1 MSMEF
6 GKGIGVSSGF
16 DLGTKGPLD
25 SRITVA
31 TIADRDAHSTK
42 NRAYEG
48 MLVYVEAD
56 KTLYQFVDNSWKPLL
71 KDLKDKLDSIENQL
85 GLGGATG
92 EGSINDRINALEAKD
107 TELYN
112 KINSEEQ
119 ARTNADNNIKNSIN
133 GEINRAKSAEEKLQS
148 NIDNEITTRIQNI
161 SDLQNQINNINLNIG
176 ETGDLGAQVKANKE
190 AIEIINGEDTQN
202 GSIAKAL
209 KDAKTYADTELAKKA
224 DKEHGTHLTLGTGSG
239 NAYRGDYGNIAYT
252 HSQTA
257 HAPSN
262 AQKNSDITKTE
273 IEAKLT
279 GNITSHTHNQY
290 LTQHQDI
297 SGKADVSDLTSH
309 TENTSIHITADER
322 RTWNNKAE
330 KTVATIDS
338 DGLMGADMVTKLNN
352 IADGANNYKH
362 PSTHAAT
369 MIIEDT
375 THRFVTDT
383 DKSNWNNKVSTSS
396 SVTTNHIA
404 VFNDTTG
411 KVIKDS
417 GFTIATSVP
426 ANAKFTDTTYTAND
440 GIQLNGTIF
449 QHTNSVTAGTA
460 QGDANKTLTFG
471 GTFTIPTVTYDAQ
484 GHITSKGTTTMTMPA
499 TPTSVSG
506 NAGSASKVNNSIKI
520 QLNGGTTEGTNLFTF
535 NGSAAKNINITPSSI
550 GAATTSTATASAN
563 GLMSSTDKSKLDGIA
578 ANANNYSHPTY
589 TSKTSGLYKVTV
601 DDTGHIS
608 ATTAVTK
615 ADITGLGIP
624 GSDTTYSVATTSAN
638 GLMSSTD
645 KSKLDGIAAGANKT
659 TVDSSISDTSTN
671 PIQNKVIKSYVD
683 TKVADIVDSAPETL
697 NTLKELSTA
706 LGNDP
711 NFATTIATEIGT
723 KANASDLTAHIGDA
737 THITAA
743 ERTAWN
749 AKSNLALGT
758 TSATAFRGDY
768 GNIAYTHSQAAHAP
782 SDAQKNADI
791 TKAEI
796 EEKLIGNITTHT
808 HNYAGSSS
816 AGGAATSANKVN
828 ASLVVKL
835 NGGSTEGTNLFTFNG
850 SAAKNINITPSS
862 IGAATTSVVTT
873 SVNGLMSSTDKSK
886 LDGIAANANNYSHPT
901 YTSKTSGL
909 YKVTVDGTGHV
920 RATTAVT
927 KADITGLGIPGSDT
941 TYSVATTSAN
951 GLMSSTD
958 KSKLDGIAANANNY
972 SHPTT
977 SGNKHIPS
985 GGSSGQILRWSAD
998 GTATWGADNNTATAA
1013 SNILSGSNSG
1023 TQITYAPYTAQQAK
1037 LSFDTSTTN
1046 PTRTDRLNLNGNLHA
1061 TNIASNTVKI
1071 NGKVN
1076 MVYNSTTESLDFV
1089 FE

>member
-85 GLGGATG
+85 GLGGAIG

-119 ARTNADNNIKNSIN
+119 ARTNADNNIENSID

-148 NIDNEITTRIQNI
+148 DIDNEITTRIQNI
-161 SDLQNQINNINLNIG
+161 SDLLDQINNINLNIG

-396 SVTTNHIA
+396 SVITNHIA

-426 ANAKFTDTTYTAND
+426 ANAKFTDTTYTAD
-440 GIQLNGTIF
+440 TGIKLNGTTF

-484 GHITSKGTTTMTMPA
+484 GHITGKGTTTMTMPA

-506 NAGSASKVNNSIKI
+506 NAGSASKVNNSIKV
-520 QLNGGTTEGTNLFTF
+520 QLNGGTTEGTNQFTF

-550 GAATTSTATASAN
+550 GAATTSTATTSAN
-563 GLMSSTDKSKLDGIA
+563 GLMSSTDKSKLDRIA

-873 SVNGLMSSTDKSK
+873 SANGLMSSTDKSK

-920 RATTAVT
+920 SATTAVT

>member
-1 MSMEF
+1 MAVEF
-6 GKGIGVSSGF
+6 GKGIGIASGF

-202 GSIAKAL
+202 GSIAKVL
-209 KDAKTYADTELAKKA
+209 KDAKIYADTELAKKA

-252 HSQTA
+252 HSQTT

-624 GSDTTYSVATTSAN
+624 GSDTTYSVATTNAN

-749 AKSNLALGT
+749 TKSNLALGT